1 MKQLRSAIVSG
12 RYGAGNRI
20 PTRKELCDTMN
31 ISTITLQDALDQ
43 LTGEGFIVSR
53 NRQGTFVS
61 DTPPH
66 LSCYAVV
73 FWSNPRLTGEHL
85 LYPRTLATAAR
96 ILKQV
101 HGHNIE
107 EFYGIDQH
115 ADSEDYKRLL
125 DLVVTHRVA
134 GVVFANNPGMLT
146 QTDFMKHVDVPM
158 VALTAGGAWSFPHS
172 LTVGLDAKAWQVK
185 AVKHLAAQGRRRVA
199 VVGLGGDEGV
209 HSVLLEQLAAH
220 GIVSPPQWYQV
231 ASPHRVGSARGIVH
245 LLFSLPKKLRPDA
258 LLITDDNLVEEAAA
272 GLLAAGVCVPQD
284 VEIVALA
291 NFPLESPASLPMHR
305 LGFDLV
311 ASLQASF
318 DLIHRRR
325 AGEETVSLERIEPI
339 WEDEMKNISTD
350 GPIEPAVV
358 MAGDGVM
365 AGGMN

>member
-1 MKQLRSAIVSG
+1 
-12 RYGAGNRI
+12 
-20 PTRKELCDTMN
+20 MN

-73 FWSNPRLTGEHL
+73 FWSNPRLPGEHL

-101 HGHNIE
+101 NGHNIE

-134 GVVFANNPGMLT
+134 GVVFANNPGPIT

-172 LTVGLDAKAWQVK
+172 ITVGLDAKVWQIK
-185 AVKHLAAQGRRRVA
+185 AVEHLEAQGRQRVA

-209 HSVLLEQLAAH
+209 QGVLLEQLAAR
-220 GIVSPPQWYQV
+220 GMFSPPQWHQV
-231 ASPHRVGSARGIVH
+231 ATPFRGNSARGIVH

-258 LLITDDNLVEEAAA
+258 LLITDDNLVEEAAD
-272 GLLAAGVCVPQD
+272 GLLAAGMRVPKD
-284 VEIVALA
+284 VEVVAHA

-325 AGEETVSLERIEPI
+325 AGEETVSLARIEPI
-339 WEDEMKNISTD
+339 WENEMKIFSAD
-350 GPIEPAVV
+350 RPFEPAVV
-358 MAGDGVM
+358 MAGAGVM